1 MTSFRSFLARER
13 LVPVEQLDRALQRQI
28 LYGEDLSIN
37 LLEMGAV
44 DEDELA
50 QFLGMF
56 HRLPIV
62 TRSDLV
68 SAPREITTRL
78 PAELA
83 LRHRICPV
91 AVADDAMVVAST
103 RQLERSVIAELER
116 VTGMTVSLAIASSLT
131 LAFGLQVHYGAEV
144 PPRYLRIV
152 ERAPRKGKSLPPP
165 APVPGEP
172 ELEEEEEQ
180 PRPRRASG
188 IIVTPEDLPASE
200 LAAVTGDV
208 PSEIRSTPEASMAP
222 PPPPMSASQAPPP
235 LPPRAEFEASKVRT
249 ATDEVLRGVSLS
261 HDSAADRLLEMVLG
275 PPTRPPPAPRPSQ
288 PPKRP
293 SAPPPAVDA
302 AAALLG
308 TAPAA
313 VSVDAVAALVAAPP
327 PAAPAVEAQ
336 AAVPILPPPPPA
348 PEPAEAVVRTQAVML
363 GSDGPAEEAAERP
376 SAPASPVDVL
386 RDLSAGGP
394 VIAPPPRTAL
404 ISRIAKLDALGS
416 PTDILR
422 YAFQLFSAT
431 FKVGLLFDTTSST
444 PRLRDAFGIR
454 TNAQNYRGRPL
465 SPDTLPST
473 VRNAAQPALSGV
485 PPQGPLADLLMELFG
500 ELPYNALFLP
510 ITVGSRVVAVM
521 YGDNR
526 EAATP
531 FDNVRE
537 LFHLAWAAGTRLADL
552 VRRRHRPDTGPPAD
566 SGSIDDTERGVP
578 PPLLDK
584 V

>member
-62 TRSDLV
+62 TRSDLA
-68 SAPREITTRL
+68 SAPREITARL
-78 PAELA
+78 PADLA

-152 ERAPRKGKSLPPP
+152 ERAPHKGKSLPPP

-172 ELEEEEEQ
+172 ELEEEEAQ

-200 LAAVTGDV
+200 LAAVNGDV
-208 PSEIRSTPEASMAP
+208 PPEIPSTPEASMAP
-222 PPPPMSASQAPPP
+222 PPPPMTVSQVPPP

-249 ATDEVLRGVSLS
+249 AADEVLRGVSLS

-275 PPTRPPPAPRPSQ
+275 PPTQPPPAPRRSE
-288 PPKRP
+288 PPRRP
-293 SAPPPAVDA
+293 SAPPPAIDA

-308 TAPAA
+308 TAPAPIPAEA
-313 VSVDAVAALVAAPP
+313 VATLVAGRPPAASAVAVDAAAAVAAPP
-327 PAAPAVEAQ
+327 ARG
-336 AAVPILPPPPPA
+336 
-348 PEPAEAVVRTQAVML
+348 PEPGEAVVRTQAVML
-363 GSDGPAEEAAERP
+363 GSEEAADDAPERP

-394 VIAPPPRTAL
+394 AVAPPPRTAL
-404 ISRIAKLDALGS
+404 INRIAKLDALGS

-431 FKVGLLFDTTSST
+431 FKVGLLFDTTSAA
-444 PRLRDAFGIR
+444 PRLRDAFGVR
-454 TNAQNYRGRPL
+454 TGAQGYRGRPL
-465 SPDTLPST
+465 VPDALPST
-473 VRNAAQPALSGV
+473 VRNAAQPALAGV
-485 PPQGPLADLLMELFG
+485 PPQGPLADLLLELFG

-552 VRRRHRPDTGPPAD
+552 VRRRRHPDAGTPPD

-578 PPLLDK
+578 PPPLDK